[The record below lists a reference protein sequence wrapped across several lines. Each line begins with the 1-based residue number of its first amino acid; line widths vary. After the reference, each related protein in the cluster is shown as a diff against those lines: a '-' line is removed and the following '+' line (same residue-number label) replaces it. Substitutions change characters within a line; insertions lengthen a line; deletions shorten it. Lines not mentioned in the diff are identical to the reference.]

1 MLRKGEVRINGG
13 RVKQG
18 LKLRAGDVVRIP
30 PAHFDEAD
38 PKQPPAAL
46 VRRIQGSIIHE
57 DERFLAI
64 NKPPGISVHS
74 GSRDPFGAIEALRAA
89 RPELENLQLV
99 HRLDRMT
106 SGCLL
111 FCKRGDVLRE
121 VHQALR
127 TGQVDKRYLALIRGR
142 PRRKQFSVEAALSA
156 GNLRSGERMV
166 SIDSQGKQAHSDFR
180 VVRLFKTAAL
190 AEVQLLTGRTHQ
202 IRVHAAHV
210 GHPLAMDMKYGDRDF
225 NKNMKALGLKRIFLH
240 ANSLTVR
247 LESLEKPLQL
257 TAELSDDLQT
267 FMATPGLNA

>member
-142 PRRKQFSVEAALSA
+142 PRKKQFSVEAALSA

-257 TAELSDDLQT
+257 TAEFSDDLQT
-267 FMATPGLNA
+267 FIATPGLNA